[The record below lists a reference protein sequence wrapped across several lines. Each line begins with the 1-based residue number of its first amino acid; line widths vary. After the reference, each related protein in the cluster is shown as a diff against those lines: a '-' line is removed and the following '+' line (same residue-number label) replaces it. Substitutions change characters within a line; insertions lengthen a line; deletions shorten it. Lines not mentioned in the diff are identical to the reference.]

1 MKTITKIG
9 WIIPLSLLFLM
20 STCNPPEPVPEE
32 DSGNITIGFSH
43 QIDGVDIIYDSLMY
57 VNEAG
62 NEYMV
67 NEIQY
72 FISDVK
78 LYHHNGT
85 VIIIDD
91 WDDIYYVDTDIH
103 STMEWQVFDDL
114 PIGTYDSISFTF
126 GINQVKNQSFMFVNP
141 PERDMF
147 WPDILGGGYHYMKL
161 NGKWKEKPS
170 NQITPID
177 FHLGIGQIYASNVV
191 VVDSITGFVQN
202 YFNVSLASSSFSLA
216 KDETKHIDLVMN
228 IEEWFKNPNTLDFD
242 TLGGYIMQSQEYMN
256 QAKENGHNVF
266 SIDTIY

>member
-1 MKTITKIG
+1 MMKIG
-9 WIIPLSLLFLM
+9 WIIPLSFIFLM
-20 STCNPPEPVPEE
+20 STCKPPKPIEPKE
-32 DSGNITIGFSH
+32 DKGNITINFKH
-43 QIDGVDIIYDSLMY
+43 QINDADIIFDSLMY

-62 NEYMV
+62 NEYMI

-78 LYHHNGT
+78 LYHHDGN
-85 VIIIDD
+85 VVVIDD
-91 WDDIYYVDTDIH
+91 WDDIYYVDIDIS
-103 STMEWQVFDDL
+103 STLEWQVFDDL

-126 GINQVKNQSFMFVNP
+126 GITQIKNQSFMFVNP

-147 WPDILGGGYHYMKL
+147 WPDILGGGYHYMKI

-177 FHLGIGQIYASNVV
+177 FHLGIGQIYASNVI
-191 VVDSITGFVQN
+191 VVDSITSFVQN
-202 YFNVSLASSSFSLA
+202 YFNVSLPSSSFSLA

-228 IEEWFKNPNTLDFD
+228 VEEWFRNPNTMNFD
-242 TLGGYIMQSQEYMN
+242 TIGGYIMQTQEYMN